1 MVCSSFPLKN
11 RYFDMEHVQLLI
23 LSRKQQLRL
32 QPGSSDNKGEVKK
45 ETETAV
51 ITSGAH
57 SREAFSA
64 SY

>member
-1 MVCSSFPLKN
+1 
-11 RYFDMEHVQLLI
+11 MEHVQLLI